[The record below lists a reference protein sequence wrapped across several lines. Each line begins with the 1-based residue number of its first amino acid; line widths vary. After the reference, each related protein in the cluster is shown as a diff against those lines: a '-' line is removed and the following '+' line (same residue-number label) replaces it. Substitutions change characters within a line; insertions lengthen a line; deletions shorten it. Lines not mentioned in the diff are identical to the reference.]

1 MSDEGPACV
10 VVCAPAHASV
20 FADDLKGECD
30 GCGKA
35 ICWRPTAPEGMHVC
49 LECCPATDVVMVTRE
64 TVEEVLLYLA
74 RTKGT
79 Q

>member
-1 MSDEGPACV
+1 MSDDAPDVV
-10 VVCAPAHASV
+10 VVCAPAHASS

-30 GCGKA
+30 GCGIA

-49 LECCPATDVVMVTRE
+49 LGCMPQTDRIMVTR
-64 TVEEVLLYLA
+64 TTIQEVLLYLA